1 MSLGPEL
8 SYLRSPPA
16 AFIQAPSIWPY
27 LKYAHEALGRR
38 LFRNAS
44 QGNVNQ
50 LTNDPA
56 SHFIPHSDSHP
67 KWQQTVVGGFR
78 KKYSE
83 GKRKNLGRQ
92 KRVSRKLHLLCNFR
106 ANITPG

>member
-1 MSLGPEL
+1 MPNAQCPMPDPQ
-8 SYLRSPPA
+8 SPLA

-50 LTNDPA
+50 LTNDPGNA
-56 SHFIPHSDSHP
+56 LHSAL
-67 KWQQTVVGGFR
+67 GFAA
-78 KKYSE
+78 E
-83 GKRKNLGRQ
+83 TAT
-92 KRVSRKLHLLCNFR
+92 NFCR
-106 ANITPG
+106 